1 MYLLIDSSNHQ
12 LLARHARYSALAAL
26 HYIQFANV
34 DGTILSE
41 EANREFSRFDE
52 NELRTILKNSGCET
66 VPKKGATYGDVIRA
80 VRDYALSC
88 DWMEFPYAVDEVVQ
102 QADKLSADE
111 SKPARFVP
119 GVEFAKVGGKWS
131 VGKQG
136 NRARRDSTYASN
148 FMSHNGGQPRP
159 LWEPQTAPMD
169 LPWIAAAAKVRAPA
183 AGADS
188 ITSATPAPGR
198 KVGWR
203 PEEPTELRSYQ
214 REAVEQFG
222 VPDVSEI
229 CLAPAKTKRAKA
241 PKPEKQPRAPAAPSE
256 RPKAGTTTAKVWD
269 IADALLKT
277 QKGKISDAKSFRAAV
292 INECVE
298 AGINSSTAS
307 VQFGK
312 WKASTSIQ

>member
-34 DGTILSE
+34 DGTIISE

-52 NELRTILKNSGCET
+52 NELRAILKNSGCET

-80 VRDYALSC
+80 VREYALSC

-111 SKPARFVP
+111 SKPARFAP

-131 VGKQG
+131 VGKQP

-148 FMSHNGGQPRP
+148 FMSHNAGHLRP

-183 AGADS
+183 AGAEC
-188 ITSATPAPGR
+188 IQRATPAPGR
-198 KVGWR
+198 PVGWR
-203 PEEPTELRSYQ
+203 PEEVPQLDTSCFTGDNITE
-214 REAVEQFG
+214 VW
-222 VPDVSEI
+222 
-229 CLAPAKTKRAKA
+229 LAPAKTKRAKA

-277 QKGKISDAKSFRAAV
+277 QKGKISDAKSFRTAV

-312 WKASTSIQ
+312 WKSSTSIQ

>member
-12 LLARHARYSALAAL
+12 LLARHKYYGALAAL

-34 DGTILSE
+34 DGTIISE

-52 NELRTILKNSGCET
+52 NELRTILKNSGCES
-66 VPKKGATYGDVIRA
+66 VPKKGSTYGDVIRA
-80 VRDYALSC
+80 VREYALSC
-88 DWMEFPYAVDEVVQ
+88 DWMEFPFAYDEVVQ
-102 QADKLSADE
+102 QADKFSADE
-111 SKPARFVP
+111 TKPARFAP

-148 FMSHNGGQPRP
+148 FMSHNAGHPRP
-159 LWEPQTAPMD
+159 LFEPHTAPKQ
-169 LPWIAAAAKVRAPA
+169 LPWIAAAAKVRDPHYK
-183 AGADS
+183 
-188 ITSATPAPGR
+188 ITGDEMQGTPGR

-203 PEEPTELRSYQ
+203 PEEPV
-214 REAVEQFG
+214 EAVLDGAEVVDG
-222 VPDVSEI
+222 ELHVTLTERKS
-229 CLAPAKTKRAKA
+229 KRAKA

-256 RPKAGTTTAKVWD
+256 RPKAGTTTARVWE
-269 IADALLKT
+269 IADGVLHNA
-277 QKGKISDAKSFRAAV
+277 KGKIADLKQFRAAV
-292 INECVE
+292 IGQCAEE
-298 AGINSSTAS
+298 GINSSTAS